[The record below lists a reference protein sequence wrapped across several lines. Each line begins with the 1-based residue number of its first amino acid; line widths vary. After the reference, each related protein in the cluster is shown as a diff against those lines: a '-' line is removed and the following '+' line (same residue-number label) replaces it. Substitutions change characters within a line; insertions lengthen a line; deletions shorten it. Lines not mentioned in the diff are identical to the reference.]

1 MRFARLFVLLAAF
14 IAAPGL
20 LGACGD
26 DPLFPD
32 IQLSTDTVTLTVPGS
47 DAASALDLARA
58 QIPFTLLRRP
68 ELIQDAGEWDVA
80 LRRSGAG
87 LVFQP
92 FDEPGSPFRGA
103 GIRTT
108 GDDFDTIDEAPRAT
122 TAYGDQPVAVTV
134 NGVYLFRSRQYSAS
148 GGLCVNY
155 ARAKVLAVD
164 AAAGTARMALVVN
177 RNCDDERLR
186 DD

>member
-1 MRFARLFVLLAAF
+1 MRFARLFVLLAACV
-14 IAAPGL
+14 AGPAL
-20 LGACGD
+20 LAACGD

-32 IQLSTDTVTLTVPGS
+32 VELSTDTVTLTVPGS

-92 FDEPGSPFRGA
+92 FAEPGSPFRGA
-103 GIRTT
+103 GIRTST
-108 GDDFDTIDEAPRAT
+108 EDYDGIDEAPRAT
-122 TAYGDQPVAVTV
+122 SAYGDQAVPATM
-134 NGVYLFRSRQYSAS
+134 NGVYLFRSRQYAAS
-148 GGLCVNY
+148 GGVCVHY
-155 ARAKVLAVD
+155 ARAKVLATD
-164 AAAGTARMALVVN
+164 APAGTARVAIVIN
-177 RNCDDERLR
+177 RNCDDERLQE
-186 DD
+186 D